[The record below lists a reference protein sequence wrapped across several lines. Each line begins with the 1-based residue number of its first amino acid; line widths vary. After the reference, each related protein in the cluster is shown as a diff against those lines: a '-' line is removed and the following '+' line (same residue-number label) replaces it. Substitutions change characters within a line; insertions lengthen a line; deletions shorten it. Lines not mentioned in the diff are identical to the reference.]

1 MALFPWNEPVT
12 SKDGQTF
19 GIYMWADILVS
30 CFSDSLN
37 LVEFR
42 QAKLFKNP
50 STDLYKGRCLAENM

>member
-1 MALFPWNEPVT
+1 MALFPWSEPVA

-30 CFSDSLN
+30 CFSDSLSSDSLN

-42 QAKLFKNP
+42 SAKLLKNSP
-50 STDLYKGRCLAENM
+50 TDL